1 MKNNNLDKQAIPT
14 LEEIQRLYEDI
25 LREDVAEE
33 EFSKVESG
41 EFFKNFRKYEEKP
54 VSIIQENNI
63 IKKYQDFLKEERN
76 KQRKIIEELENLIEY
91 EMFFLE
97 LERNKNKELYNSNFF
112 GSTPATRYR
121 VNKIKEYERKLKEII
136 NSSPDAWEFY
146 YHRQLMKDIE
156 TGYNKGLVEVKY
168 VLDAKKKL

>member
-25 LREDVAEE
+25 LREDGTEE

-41 EFFKNFRKYEEKP
+41 EFLKNFRKYEEK
-54 VSIIQENNI
+54 SDIIRQENNL

-91 EMFFLE
+91 EKFFLE
-97 LERNKNKELYNSNFF
+97 LERNKSKELYNSNFF

-121 VNKIKEYERKLKEII
+121 INKIKDMRE
-136 NSSPDAWEFY
+136 N
-146 YHRQLMKDIE
+146 
-156 TGYNKGLVEVKY
+156 
-168 VLDAKKKL
+168 